1 MCSKDLH
8 DKFKKT
14 NLNKYGVEWHIASD
28 EIRDKTIKTNI
39 KKFGSENVFGSV
51 YGKEKIKW
59 KINKKF
65 NVDFFP

>member
-28 EIRDKTIKTNI
+28 EIRDMTASDPLP
-39 KKFGSENVFGSV
+39 F
-51 YGKEKIKW
+51 
-59 KINKKF
+59 
-65 NVDFFP
+65 